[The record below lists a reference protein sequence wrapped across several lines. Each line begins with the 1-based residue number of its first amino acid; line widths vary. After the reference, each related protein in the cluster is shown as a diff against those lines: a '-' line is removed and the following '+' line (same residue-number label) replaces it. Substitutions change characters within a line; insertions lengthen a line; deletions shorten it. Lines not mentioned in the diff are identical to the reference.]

1 VDYSRIPRVVYT
13 WPEAAAVGLT
23 EAQAEKAGLKTRID
37 RYHFAASSK
46 AMIEGATEGFWWILS
61 DAQTKKILGALIVGP
76 HATELIHLVALSLRA
91 GLTTSDI
98 ADTVFAHPTLSE
110 GFQEA
115 MKRSTLNVQRESK
128 KPS

>member
-1 VDYSRIPRVVYT
+1 MNYASIPRCIYT

-23 EAQAEKAGLKTRID
+23 EPQAQALGHKTRID

-46 AMIEGATEGFWWILS
+46 AMIDGETDGFWLILS
-61 DAQTKKILGALIVGP
+61 DAGTNKILGALIVGLQ
-76 HATELIHLVALSLRA
+76 ATELIHLVALSLRA
-91 GLTTSDI
+91 GLTTRDI

-115 MKRSTLNVQRESK
+115 MKRSTFNVQHGTKR
-128 KPS
+128 PL